1 MTGTR
6 EDAAELIV
14 RMIMDSLGPIR
25 QQKQALLQAYCQV
38 ELPKYPT
45 MISAN
50 LMSETGRFV
59 VAGGRVKV
67 AQQQA
72 VWHARK
78 TLEKLAADPAYSEK
92 LSTALKSAASMSRSQ
107 SPYQK
112 LIYVLHSNTGIF
124 LDDVSS

>member
-1 MTGTR
+1 MTDTN

-14 RMIMDSLGPIR
+14 KMIMDSLGAIR
-25 QQKQALLQAYCQV
+25 QQKQALLQAYCQI
-38 ELPKYPT
+38 ELPEYPT

-78 TLEKLAADPAYSEK
+78 TLAKLAADPASSEDLK
-92 LSTALKSAASMSRSQ
+92 ASLKSATSISSSK
-107 SPYQK
+107 SPYHK
-112 LIYVLHSNTGIF
+112 FLYVLHSNTGTL

>member
-1 MTGTR
+1 MTGTS

-14 RMIMDSLGPIR
+14 KMIMDSLGPIR

-38 ELPKYPT
+38 KLPNYPT

-50 LMSETGRFV
+50 LVNEIGRFV

-78 TLEKLAADPAYSEK
+78 TLAKLEADPAFSENLK
-92 LSTALKSAASMSRSQ
+92 AVLKSATSMSARK
-107 SPYQK
+107 SPYHQF
-112 LIYVLHSNTGIF
+112 IYLLYSSAGIF